1 MASRKGLGRGLDS
14 IIPKYRND
22 DSQPKES
29 GKTETTGQSLKEKTK
44 TDSSSDQKRA
54 SGSKKPV
61 INKTV
66 STGKEHPSEET
77 ENKSG
82 YITVRLSK
90 VEPNQAQPREEFNED
105 ALQELAESIR
115 QVGILSPLIVQKR
128 GDRYEIIA
136 GERRWRA
143 ARLAGLKEVPVIVKD
158 LSDREILE
166 VSLIENIQREDL
178 NAIEEAKAYRR
189 LMEEFHLK
197 QDELAERVSKSRTAI
212 TNTMRLLKLDDKV
225 QEMLINDMIS
235 AGHARA
241 LLALD
246 NPVQQ
251 QMLANRILDEK
262 LSVRETEKIIR
273 DILKPKPE
281 KKRTEFEPDEALL
294 LIYHDM
300 EEKMRSALGTKV
312 IVNYKTM
319 QKGKLEIEYY
329 SNEELERIY
338 DLIRRGGNEA
348 N

>member
-1 MASRKGLGRGLDS
+1 MAARKGLGRGLDS

-22 DSQPKES
+22 DEKPKES
-29 GKTETTGQSLKEKTK
+29 GQSETNRQSGKDKTK
-44 TDSSSDQKRA
+44 AVSSEQKKS
-54 SGSKKPV
+54 SGSKKPS
-61 INKTV
+61 ISKTAAAG
-66 STGKEHPSEET
+66 TETHSEEN
-77 ENKSG
+77 EIKNG
-82 YITVRLSK
+82 YIMVRLSK

-143 ARLAGLKEVPVIVKD
+143 ARLAGLKEIPVIVKD
-158 LSDREILE
+158 LSDKEILE

-189 LMEEFHLK
+189 LMEDYHLK

-212 TNTMRLLKLDDKV
+212 TNTMRLLKLDEKV

-273 DILKPKPE
+273 DMLKPKPE
-281 KKRTEFEPDEALL
+281 KKPKDSEPDEALL

-338 DLIRRGGNEA
+338 DLIRRGGTETTE
-348 N
+348 